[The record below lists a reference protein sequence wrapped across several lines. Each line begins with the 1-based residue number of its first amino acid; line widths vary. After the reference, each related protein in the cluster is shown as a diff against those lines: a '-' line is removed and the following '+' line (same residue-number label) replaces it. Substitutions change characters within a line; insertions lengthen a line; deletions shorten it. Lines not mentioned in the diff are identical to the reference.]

1 MSVHLWKK
9 EDQAFGQALLQLY
22 RQEEQEVIQSLLEY
36 LDYPSN
42 FHEDIAV
49 LATEFIEHIRSQKKH
64 SYADRMMKAFDL
76 ATPEGRALMSLAESL
91 LRIPDAGTATALIA
105 DKMAGIDWWDSS
117 KDNAD
122 FRVKASGLGLDMAKH
137 IFGHATRA
145 KKGVIGMSA
154 HILAKV
160 AEPVARLSV
169 HQAIEQLGQHF
180 VLATNMSKAFA
191 RCRTYSQKGYTF
203 SFDMLGEGARTKADA
218 DRYFKAYQEAIQILK
233 KQAGSGL
240 HKNPG
245 ISVKLSALHPRYTF
259 AQKETV
265 YEELVP
271 MVLTLAQQAKEA
283 NIGMTIDAEETDRL
297 DISLEIMQRV
307 FLDSS
312 LAEWEG
318 FGFALQAYQ
327 KRAFAVVDW
336 AIALSKEGGK
346 KITIR
351 LVKGAYWDTE
361 IKRAQEQGLDYPV
374 FTRKANTDVSY
385 LACAQKMLA
394 YPEAIYGQFA
404 THNAYTIA
412 AIMKMAEKHPG
423 GPEGYEFQRLH
434 GMGEV
439 LHDLILEK
447 YKLASRMYAPVG
459 GYKDLLAYL
468 VRRLL
473 ENGANTS
480 FVKALTNP
488 NITLASLLRNPVDYV
503 QNLDQTH
510 NVLLPEPKDLYGP
523 ARLNAAGID
532 LSIPYDETIVL
543 NYKQLLKKQNPLKNG
558 VAVRNPAYPQET
570 LGYVALMGTQDLTK
584 ALDKAHK
591 AFSDW
596 DQVPM
601 MQRASI
607 LRKVANAMEGH
618 METLLNLCILEAG
631 KTMGDAVA
639 EAREAIDFC
648 RYYAHEAEQLSD
660 PRILT
665 GSTGEYNAL
674 SLRGRG
680 VFLCISPWNFPLAI
694 FTGQVAAALVMGN
707 TVLAKPSFD
716 TPLMAQTVADIFH
729 EADIPKDVLQLITA
743 RGADV
748 SKAFLHDNRL
758 RGIAFTGSGDTARQM
773 QQDLAK
779 RTGPMVTFIAE
790 TAGLNAM
797 IVDSSA
803 LLETVV
809 DDVITSAFRSAGQ
822 RCSALRILAM
832 QEDIADD
839 LLKMLTGAMQDL
851 RIGDP
856 IHLSTD
862 IGPVI
867 NAEAK
872 KKLEKH
878 VKDIQQKGAKILYA
892 CPLPEE
898 LPQEAYMAPHLISIK
913 RYEDVQAEAFGPILH
928 VLRYK
933 RKDLDKLI
941 DSINASNYGLT
952 LGVHTRINSFAQYIR
967 ERAHVGNIYVNR
979 NMIGAVVGVQPFGG
993 EGLSGTGP
1001 KAGGPNYLPRFATER
1016 VYTENLTA
1024 MGGNT
1029 QLLLMGEG

>member
-9 EDQAFGQALLQLY
+9 ESQNFEEALRRLY
-22 RQEEQEVIQSLLEY
+22 RQDEKEVIKSLLEY
-36 LDYPSN
+36 LEYSPD
-42 FHEDIAV
+42 FHEQVAE
-49 LATEFIEHIRSQKKH
+49 LATKLIEHIRAQKKH
-64 SYADRMMKAFDL
+64 SYADRMMQAFDL

-91 LRIPDAGTATALIA
+91 LRIPDGGTATALIA
-105 DKMAGIDWWDSS
+105 DKMAGIDWWNAS
-117 KDNAD
+117 KDNGD
-122 FRVKASGLGLDMAKH
+122 LVVKVSGLGLDTVKH
-137 IFGHATRA
+137 IFGHSAKP
-145 KKGVIGMSA
+145 KKGIIGMSA
-154 HILAKV
+154 HLLAKV

-169 HQAIEQLGQHF
+169 HKAIEQLGQNF
-180 VLATNMSKAFA
+180 VLATNMEKAF
-191 RCRTYSQKGYTF
+191 TKGQKYKEKGYTF
-203 SFDMLGEGARTKADA
+203 SFDMLGEAARTKEDA
-218 DRYFKAYQEAIQILK
+218 ARYLKAYQDAIQVLK
-233 KQAGSGL
+233 KQAGPDL

-245 ISVKLSALHPRYTF
+245 VSVKLSALHPRYVF
-259 AQKETV
+259 AQKDSV
-265 YEELVP
+265 YEELIP

-297 DISLEIMQRV
+297 DISLEIIQRV
-307 FLDSS
+307 FLDPS
-312 LAEWEG
+312 LAQWEG
-318 FGFALQAYQ
+318 FGFALQSYQ
-327 KRAFAVVDW
+327 KRSFAVVDW
-336 AIALSKEGGK
+336 AIALSKEAGK
-346 KITIR
+346 KIMIR

-374 FTRKANTDVSY
+374 FTRKATTDLSY

-394 YPEAIYGQFA
+394 YPDAIYGQFA
-404 THNAYTIA
+404 THNAYTMA
-412 AIMKMAEKHPG
+412 AILKMAEGYPG
-423 GPEGYEFQRLH
+423 GRNDYEFQRLH
-434 GMGEV
+434 GMGET
-439 LHDLILEK
+439 LHDVVLKNHNIS
-447 YKLASRMYAPVG
+447 ARIYAPVG

-480 FVKALTNP
+480 FVKALANP
-488 NITLASLLRNPVDYV
+488 QVSLASLLRNPVEYV
-503 QNLDQTH
+503 KNLDPAE
-510 NVLLPEPKDLYGP
+510 NVLLPAPKDLYGP
-523 ARLNAAGID
+523 ARLNAVGVD
-532 LSIPYDETIVL
+532 LSIPYDESAALV
-543 NYKQLLKKQNPLKNG
+543 YKQQLKKQKPVKNG
-558 VAVRNPAYPQET
+558 VAIYNPAHPEEA
-570 LGYVALMGTQDLTK
+570 LGYVSLMGSQDLK
-584 ALDKAHK
+584 KSLDKAYE
-591 AFSDW
+591 AFEGW

-601 MQRASI
+601 MQRAGI
-607 LRKVANAMEGH
+607 LRKVANAMEDH
-618 METLLNLCILEAG
+618 MEVLLNLCVLEAG
-631 KTMGDAVA
+631 KTIGDAVS

-648 RYYAHEAEQLSD
+648 RYYAYEAEQLSD
-660 PRILT
+660 TRVLT
-665 GSTGEYNAL
+665 GPTGEYNAL
-674 SLRGRG
+674 TLRGRG

-707 TVLAKPSFD
+707 AVLAKPSFD
-716 TPLMAQTVADIFH
+716 TPLMAKMMVEIFH
-729 EADIPKDVLQLITA
+729 KAGIPKDVLQLITA
-743 RGADV
+743 RGPDV
-748 SKAFLHDNRL
+748 SQAFLQDSRL
-758 RGIAFTGSGDTARQM
+758 RGLAFTGSGDTARQI

-822 RCSALRILAM
+822 RCSSLRILAV

-839 LLKMLTGAMQDL
+839 LLKMLIGAMKDL

-867 NAEAK
+867 NGSAK

-878 VKDIQQKGAKILYA
+878 VKDIQQKGGKILYA
-892 CPLPEE
+892 SPLPKE
-898 LPQEAYMAPHLISIK
+898 LPPEAYMTPHLISIK
-913 RYEDVQAEAFGPILH
+913 YYEDVQTEAFGPILH

-941 DSINASNYGLT
+941 ESINSSNYGLT
-952 LGVHTRINSFAQYIR
+952 LGIHTRINSFAQYIR
-967 ERAHVGNIYVNR
+967 ERAHVGNVYVNR